1 MVSSNKGKALQSSEK
16 VVTMKIRLVKDIDV
30 KVYPSVETCRV
41 KEDHYTPITEV
52 ALDRYISLYTM
63 RVPNRKGDRL
73 VYLSE
78 YGDHYVFYVPRG
90 EDIWSDE
97 TIMYKLTDIEND
109 ILGLADDFEDIVAK
123 NIEDR
128 FATYGYFVDADII
141 ARFCETVIV
150 PEYTLDEIKDMVLK
164 KELNK

>member
-1 MVSSNKGKALQSSEK
+1 MR
-16 VVTMKIRLVKDIDV
+16 IRLFKDIDV

-41 KEDHYTPITEV
+41 KEDHYAPITEV

-63 RVPNRKGDRL
+63 RVPNSKGDRL

-90 EDIWSDE
+90 EDIWSLE
-97 TIMYKLTDIEND
+97 TIIYKLTDIEND

-128 FATYGYFVDADII
+128 FSTYGYFVDADII
-141 ARFCETVIV
+141 ARFCEAVII

>member
-1 MVSSNKGKALQSSEK
+1 ME
-16 VVTMKIRLVKDIDV
+16 IRLVKGVDV
-30 KVYPSVETCRV
+30 KVYPSVDTCWIG
-41 KEDHYTPITEV
+41 EDHYAPITEV

-63 RVPNRKGDRL
+63 RVPNSKGDRL
-73 VYLSE
+73 A
-78 YGDHYVFYVPRG
+78 YVSDYNGKYIFYVPRG
-90 EDIWSDE
+90 EDIWSNE
-97 TIMYKLTDIEND
+97 SIVYELTDIEND

-128 FATYGYFVDADII
+128 FATYGYFVDRDII
-141 ARFCETVIV
+141 ARFCEAVIV

>member
-1 MVSSNKGKALQSSEK
+1 ME
-16 VVTMKIRLVKDIDV
+16 IRLVKGVDV
-30 KVYPSVETCRV
+30 KVYPSVDTCWV
-41 KEDHYTPITEV
+41 KEGHYAPITRV

-73 VYLSE
+73 VYLSD
-78 YGDHYVFYVPRG
+78 YNGTYVFYVPHG

-97 TIMYKLTDIEND
+97 SIVYELTDIEND
-109 ILGLADDFEDIVAK
+109 ILGLADDFEDIVAD
-123 NIEDR
+123 NIENR
-128 FATYGYFVDADII
+128 FATYGYFVNSDII
-141 ARFCETVIV
+141 ARFCEAVIV